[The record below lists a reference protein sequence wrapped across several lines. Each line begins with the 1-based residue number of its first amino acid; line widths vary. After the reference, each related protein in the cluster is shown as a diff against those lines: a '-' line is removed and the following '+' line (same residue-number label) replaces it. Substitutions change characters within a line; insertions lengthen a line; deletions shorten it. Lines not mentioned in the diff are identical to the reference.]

1 MAGFRFRLEGVL
13 RHRRDIERDRKREL
27 AEALALLATLQEEL
41 AGIARQVRQADADL
55 RGTGLAGRL
64 DMAFLA
70 AHRRFVASMHQKAV
84 AVAHRI
90 RAAQARVDQA
100 RSAAVEAATERKV
113 IEKLRERKLAAWME
127 SANRQQEL
135 AFDEIN
141 TRLYLES
148 PAATPGAA
156 GGGSSGH
163 DRGET

>member
-27 AEALALLATLQEEL
+27 AEALGRLAALQDEL
-41 AGIARQVRQADADL
+41 AEIARQVRQADAEL
-55 RGTGLAGRL
+55 RGGGLAGRL
-64 DMAFLA
+64 DMSFLA
-70 AHRRFVASMHQKAV
+70 AHRRFVASMHQKAL
-84 AVAHRI
+84 AVAQRI

-113 IEKLRERKLAAWME
+113 IEKLRERKLVAWTE
-127 SANRQQEL
+127 SARRQEAQ

-148 PAATPGAA
+148 PAADAA
-156 GGGSSGH
+156 GPGGGSQGH
-163 DRGET
+163 ERSDR